1 MSQGTSFSLSLL
13 FAKSIDVDE
22 RDRLQEGH
30 VPLTCEEADRDAR
43 MDGVHAVEGELTFHS
58 L

>member
-13 FAKSIDVDE
+13 CAESTDVDSGNG
-22 RDRLQEGH
+22 LQEGH

-43 MDGVHAVEGELTFHS
+43 MDGVHAVEG
-58 L
+58 